1 MSGEPDLFCSSMKG
15 LVMSTAPVS
24 LSLAEFIAFNEQL
37 AGLARAGVPLE
48 AGLRDLAAESRGGLR
63 SISVAVG
70 ERLEQGEP
78 LDQVLAGQLKD
89 WPAAYRGLIAVGL
102 RTGHLADALQTV
114 SGSAR
119 RIRGLRRAMLVAS
132 VYPLIL
138 LAVALLGGLL
148 FIVPLIHWFQ
158 QTYEYLFWPEG
169 AAPKAVFQLTDLFT
183 AYWWLFAVGAGLV
196 AVWWWW
202 SGGLRSLRLAGP
214 LGLFPGA
221 RRIVRDCE
229 EGTAALLLGSLVER
243 GVPLGDGL
251 TYTADSLS
259 DRTLSQD
266 LRVWAGEIEA
276 GSGARG
282 VEKVGPETTG
292 VGVLRRIVAEAP
304 DARRLAEALGRRA
317 GVLQDRVRLQM
328 ERMTVW
334 LPVFLGVG
342 IGGLIVVIYALGV
355 FVPLRLFLND
365 LTWEAG
371 R

>member
-1 MSGEPDLFCSSMKG
+1 M
-15 LVMSTAPVS
+15 
-24 LSLAEFIAFNEQL
+24 
-37 AGLARAGVPLE
+37 
-48 AGLRDLAAESRGGLR
+48 
-63 SISVAVG
+63 
-70 ERLEQGEP
+70 
-78 LDQVLAGQLKD
+78 
-89 WPAAYRGLIAVGL
+89 
-102 RTGHLADALQTV
+102 
-114 SGSAR
+114 
-119 RIRGLRRAMLVAS
+119 
-132 VYPLIL
+132 
-138 LAVALLGGLL
+138 
-148 FIVPLIHWFQ
+148 
-158 QTYEYLFWPEG
+158 
-169 AAPKAVFQLTDLFT
+169 
-183 AYWWLFAVGAGLV
+183 
-196 AVWWWW
+196 
-202 SGGLRSLRLAGP
+202 
-214 LGLFPGA
+214 
-221 RRIVRDCE
+221 
-229 EGTAALLLGSLVER
+229 LGSLVER